1 MRASVPRSHQELP
14 TPSSGGSHG
23 LLGGELREA
32 VPALSSEVL
41 LEETHIGWML
51 GWGSSNVRCRAQ
63 VRVRSQA
70 VYGGTSVKL
79 GPRGLFSPGALQAGP
94 QSSPSLVVRS
104 PATYTSH
111 PRDLQAPVLRGLC
124 GSHPRLALPNPP
136 GEYQERRLV
145 FSPMLC
151 SPKSAWRIPG
161 EEAGFFPQKF

>member
-41 LEETHIGWML
+41 LEETHISWRL

-70 VYGGTSVKL
+70 VYGGISVKL

-94 QSSPSLVVRS
+94 QSAPSLVVRS

-124 GSHPRLALPNPP
+124 GSHPLLALPNPP

-145 FSPMLC
+145 FSPMPC
-151 SPKSAWRIPG
+151 SPRSAWRIPG